1 MFQNEFAIFLFL
13 SDMSEKQESTI
24 SEGSIFTD
32 SICRILKS
40 QETTS
45 LAKSSLT
52 KQSSFMLWQI
62 QLNLQAQVMNLK
74 KLKSYFS
81 SKTFVDKAVHFDRSF
96 VLWQIQLM
104 YHYFSINLQKK
115 KHSPRNF
122 FLNSYT
128 KFDGNWK

>member
-24 SEGSIFTD
+24 NEGSIFTD

-52 KQSSFMLWQI
+52 KQFIFHAVTNTIKFTGSSHE
-62 QLNLQAQVMNLK
+62 
-74 KLKSYFS
+74 S
-81 SKTFVDKAVHFDRSF
+81 
-96 VLWQIQLM
+96 
-104 YHYFSINLQKK
+104 
-115 KHSPRNF
+115 
-122 FLNSYT
+122 
-128 KFDGNWK
+128 

>member
-1 MFQNEFAIFLFL
+1 MFQNEFVIFLFL
-13 SDMSEKQESTI
+13 SDMSEKRESTI

-32 SICRILKS
+32 SICRVLKS

-52 KQSSFMLWQI
+52 KQSSVMLWQI
-62 QLNLQAQVMNLK
+62 QLNLQAQVGNLK
-74 KLKSYFS
+74 KLKCYFS

-104 YHYFSINLQKK
+104 YHYFAINLQKK
-115 KHSPRNF
+115 KILSSEF
-122 FLNSYT
+122 FLELIYEI
-128 KFDGNWK
+128 WW